1 MKKRACAFLLL
12 VALVMS
18 LFLSATASGGSASDP
33 VVSKSYVDVTFFQ
46 SVIASATEKIDSW
59 VSSLKT
65 KYSDKAE
72 NAAGRMV
79 SQDKVADF
87 AAEAVLRK
95 LQSQGKY
102 LYSSRSMSPII
113 LDSGDVISGR
123 PGTMVMVLE
132 GTSKCT
138 TGSLINITRGS
149 ELSAGN
155 AVSSFTTF
163 MFPENGGKIEITSK
177 TARVMID
184 GVYSRT
190 SGGYI
195 PQYTDEAYALKKL
208 GLVRGAAKGMELY
221 RGNTRAESITMLIRL
236 LGEERAALSGTHKHP
251 FTDVDTWAQSY
262 VGYAY
267 RMGYTKGVSN
277 TRYDGSSLTTAAQ
290 YLTFVLRSLGYS
302 EEAGDFKYVSAVSDA
317 VRLGVIPQSFAD
329 ELSKVEFKRD
339 HVMHIS
345 YLAMSARVKGS
356 DITLLEKLV
365 ANGAVKES
373 AAEEFLNNR

>member
-1 MKKRACAFLLL
+1 MKKRVYAFLLL

-18 LFLSATASGGSASDP
+18 LFVSTSASGGSASDP

-46 SVIASATEKIDSW
+46 SVVASAAEKIDSW

-65 KYSDKAE
+65 KYFGVAE
-72 NAAGRMV
+72 NSADVKV
-79 SQDKVADF
+79 SHSKVADF
-87 AAEAVLRK
+87 AAEAVLRR

-102 LYSSRSMSPII
+102 LYSSRTMSPVY

-123 PGTMVMVLE
+123 PGTMVIVLE

-138 TGSLINITRGS
+138 SGSLININLGS

-155 AVSSFTTF
+155 GVGRFTTF

-177 TARVMID
+177 TAKVMID

-190 SGGYI
+190 SGGHI
-195 PQYTDEAYALKKL
+195 PKYTDEAYALKKL
-208 GLVRGAAKGMELY
+208 GLVRGAANGMELY

-236 LGEERAALSGTHKHP
+236 LGEEKASLSGTHKHP
-251 FTDVDTWAQSY
+251 FTDVDTWAQAY

-302 EEAGDFKYVSAVSDA
+302 EEAGDFKYNSAVSDA
-317 VRLGVIPQSFAD
+317 VRLGVIPQSLAE

-345 YLAMSARVKGS
+345 YLAMSAKVKGGNT
-356 DITLLEKLV
+356 TLLEKLV
-365 ANGAVKES
+365 ANGAVEEY